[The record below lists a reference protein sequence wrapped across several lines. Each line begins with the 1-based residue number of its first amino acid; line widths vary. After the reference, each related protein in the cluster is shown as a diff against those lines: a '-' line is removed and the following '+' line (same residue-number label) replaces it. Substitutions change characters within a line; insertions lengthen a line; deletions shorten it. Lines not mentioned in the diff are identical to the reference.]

1 MEFEKVK
8 DVLPLVE
15 VNTTAAREHVPEI
28 ERHIRT
34 IKERVRATTS
44 QFPFNPV
51 PKMVMIQTLYTV
63 CLWLNAIRSISGKYC
78 GLSPREL
85 VLGRGV
91 DYHKDCR
98 ADLGGYVEA
107 RPEKLSQ
114 TTIRHVRT
122 RVSPGAHLATDRA
135 PSNVLI
141 LIRARWLYVELRI
154 NYHGRTV

>member
-1 MEFEKVK
+1 MLMDQEFEKIE

-15 VNTTAAREHVPEI
+15 VDTTAAREHVPEI

-51 PKMVMIQTLYTV
+51 PKMVLIQTVYTIS
-63 CLWLNAIRSISGKYC
+63 LWINAIRSISGKDR

-91 DYHKDCR
+91 DFHKDRR

-107 RPEKLSQ
+107 RPDNVITNDNTPRTHSCIALGPSGNRQGALKCFDLD
-114 TTIRHVRT
+114 TGKMVIRSCRA
-122 RVSPGAHLATDRA
+122 VS
-135 PSNVLI
+135 
-141 LIRARWLYVELRI
+141 
-154 NYHGRTV
+154 